1 MSNFISV
8 DQFNNKAQKFEDV
21 DQFELDMEHW
31 SDMQTELKMDSV
43 WSIYD
48 GGRMSSDTMLFKD
61 RQYLVR
67 YQYVRS
73 DATIEELNADLTDG
87 KNRTM
92 AEVTMVAASGSIGDL
107 WSAANSCIKQSGTH
121 HSYIEDF
128 QVQDDGTLVLLSLIH
143 ISEPTRPY

>member
-67 YQYVRS
+67 YQYVRPDS
-73 DATIEELNADLTDG
+73 TIEELNADLTDG

-128 QVQDDGTLVLLSLIH
+128 QVQDDGTLVLITGS
-143 ISEPTRPY
+143 

>member
-67 YQYVRS
+67 YRYVRS

-128 QVQDDGTLVLLSLIH
+128 QVQDDGTLVLITGS
-143 ISEPTRPY
+143 

>member
-1 MSNFISV
+1 VEDFMSNFISV

-128 QVQDDGTLVLLSLIH
+128 QVQDDGTLVLITGS
-143 ISEPTRPY
+143 

>member
-1 MSNFISV
+1 MEDFMSNFISV

-128 QVQDDGTLVLLSLIH
+128 QVQDDGTLVLITGS
-143 ISEPTRPY
+143 

>member
-107 WSAANSCIKQSGTH
+107 WAAANSCIKQSGTH

-128 QVQDDGTLVLLSLIH
+128 QVQDDGTLVLITGS
-143 ISEPTRPY
+143 

>member
-1 MSNFISV
+1 
-8 DQFNNKAQKFEDV
+8 
-21 DQFELDMEHW
+21 MEHW

-128 QVQDDGTLVLLSLIH
+128 QVQDDGTLVLITGS
-143 ISEPTRPY
+143 

>member
-1 MSNFISV
+1 MEDFMSNFISV

-48 GGRMSSDTMLFKD
+48 GGRMLSDTMLFKD

-128 QVQDDGTLVLLSLIH
+128 QVQDDGTLVLITGS
-143 ISEPTRPY
+143 